1 MSQPHGWHLPAQ
13 GALHADAIFTSNTG
27 LVMLS
32 ALTLGVLPW
41 WHTLKTACVLV
52 SDAVD
57 EAAHLI
63 RRFTPAEPEWDSKVV
78 PAVVRLCDVTL
89 PCLSRGWG
97 PALLTCFVAFW
108 FVTVTTLTTF
118 METRAVG
125 VAILTLFFALAPVGI
140 AFDAV
145 SLPKPLPC
153 CVCASCDV
161 M

>member
-1 MSQPHGWHLPAQ
+1 
-13 GALHADAIFTSNTG
+13 
-27 LVMLS
+27 MLS

-161 M
+161 A